1 MTDSFLERRLSEL
14 SAGDQSVP
22 LAYDDLRERARD
34 ALQQTSY
41 DYAVA
46 VAGSGDTARANRAVF
61 RRYRIVTRVLRGVT
75 DPTTGVELFDQA
87 AAAPIVLAPIGG
99 QSRYHDEGE
108 LATARAAGTLGV
120 PMTLSTSASHS
131 IEAVADVS
139 DAGPQ
144 FFQLYW
150 PTDWEVAKSL
160 VARAES
166 ARYDAIVLTVDSQY
180 PTLRRRVIPNDTE
193 ETHESTR
200 GVLETDPVVRARA
213 EAADEPIPSFIQSLE
228 VDSGLTW
235 DALDELREWTDLP
248 IVLKGILA
256 ADDAR
261 LAAERGVDGLVVS
274 NHGGREIDGGVAA
287 LNQLPAIVE
296 EVGDDLTVFMDSGVR
311 SGADVFK
318 ALALG
323 ADGVLVGRPYLFG
336 LAVAGERGVYET
348 VLTCLAELES
358 VMGSSGY
365 SAVHEIDRDALIKRP
380 STCRD
385 R

>member
-1 MTDSFLERRLSEL
+1 MSDSFLERRLSEL
-14 SAGDQSVP
+14 SAGEQSVP
-22 LAYDDLRERARD
+22 LAYDDLREQAHET
-34 ALQQTSY
+34 LQQTSY
-41 DYAVA
+41 DYATA
-46 VAGSGDTARANRAVF
+46 VAGSGDTAWANRTAF

-75 DPTTGVELFDQA
+75 DPTIGVELLDQT
-87 AAAPIVLAPIGG
+87 AAAPVVLAPIGG

-131 IEAVADVS
+131 IEAVADIA

-160 VARAES
+160 VERAES
-166 ARYDAIVLTVDSQY
+166 AGYDAIVLTVDSQY
-180 PTLRRRVIPNDTE
+180 PTLRRRVIPNDAKK
-193 ETHESTR
+193 THEPTS
-200 GVLETDPVVRARA
+200 VLETDPVVRARA
-213 EAADEPIPSFIQSLE
+213 EATDEPVPSFIQSLE
-228 VDSGLTW
+228 VDTGLTW
-235 DALDELREWTDLP
+235 DALDEFREWTDLP

-296 EVGDDLTVFMDSGVR
+296 EVGDDLTVFVDSGVR

-348 VLTCLAELES
+348 VINCLAELES

-365 SAVHEIDRDALIKRP
+365 STVHEINRDALIKQHP
-380 STCRD
+380 TCRG